1 MTLPAFPRAL
11 ALALI
16 AGWTAPAAAALVI
29 NEIDYDQPG
38 ADGAEF
44 IELFNSGPGAIGLN
58 GYSLSLIN
66 GSTGSP
72 YRSID
77 LSGATVAGGGY
88 YVICGNAATVVTCDQ
103 EASPSSNM
111 IQNGGPDGVALLQ
124 GSLVIDALSYE
135 GDLGGSYAEGGGTM
149 LADSNTEAYLGL
161 SRLPGGLDTNDNN
174 ADFALRCISPGTA
187 NTVTSSGCSA
197 AAAPAPVPE
206 PSSFWLL
213 GAGLTGMAL
222 LRMRRTSPGVRRS

>member
-1 MTLPAFPRAL
+1 MTIPAFPRAL

-16 AGWTAPAAAALVI
+16 AGWTAPAPAALVI

-38 ADGAEF
+38 TDSAEF
-44 IELFNSGPGAIGLN
+44 IELFNNGPGAIGLD

-77 LSGATVAGGGY
+77 LSGAAVAGGGY
-88 YVICGNAATVVTCDQ
+88 YVICGNAATVVACNQ
-103 EASPSSNM
+103 EASPASNL

-124 GSLVIDALSYE
+124 GSLVIDTLSYE
-135 GDLGGSYAEGGGTM
+135 GNLGGPYAEGGGTT
-149 LADSNTEAYLGL
+149 LADSNAEPYLGL

-187 NTVTSSGCSA
+187 NTGTGSGCSA
-197 AAAPAPVPE
+197 AAAPSPVPE
-206 PSSFWLL
+206 PSSLWLW
-213 GAGLTGMAL
+213 GVGLTAMAL
-222 LRMRRTSPGVRRS
+222 LRMRRTSAGLGRS